1 MSEKI
6 DFLNLFKY
14 KLNLNPWTY
23 KNVIYIFGI
32 CAPRRWIWVLL
43 EVCTTTRTKT
53 VKRKSSVLRKLRQD
67 VWRDKT
73 FVRSCIVQSW
83 DIDVTERV
91 RTCLSCIY
99 SCFKLGKTVG
109 SNYIRSILQQ
119 ANPSVQLFYFK
130 NLWDSS
136 KLNRTEAVMHLVSG
150 NSTLFEI

>member
-1 MSEKI
+1 MLFT
-6 DFLNLFKY
+6 FLESVLQDGEF
-14 KLNLNPWTY
+14 
-23 KNVIYIFGI
+23 
-32 CAPRRWIWVLL
+32 WVLL

-136 KLNRTEAVMHLVSG
+136 KLNRTEAVMHLGKFYTFWNLDLRELYLGSKVG
-150 NSTLFEI
+150 LDPPR